1 MFDRSRYNWA
11 ATQVDTCL
19 KFDFGVPAPILTAAK
34 KVMDDDGFF
43 KDVRKAK
50 EASDLN
56 WYSAMAMVGGQTLA
70 DLHNNDHDNVPASLS
85 IALINTSAAAMVMT
99 KGFGVPQAQA
109 WVEEQYQIFGVLE
122 DKSGSNEK
130 IESNGCE
137 HESPYIEAISVATE
151 MFDWEQEEIEH
162 ISALATKWDILDAKD
177 IAEVFGISED
187 VEHAPWELTP
197 MFHAAMHIGYLNA
210 IEALRDDIRE
220 ELDQGGDS
228 LQDLSVVKLMLIESM
243 EAKFAVRYQELVEA
257 VFRVCGWDW
266 DERTKGNAHFFANHL
281 DKVDMPKH
289 VIREKLIA
297 RLRDSQ

>member
-19 KFDFGVPAPILTAAK
+19 KFDFDVPLPILTAAK
-34 KVMDDDGFF
+34 KVMDDDDFF
-43 KDVRKAK
+43 SDVKKAK
-50 EASDLN
+50 EDSDLN
-56 WYSAMAMVGGQTLA
+56 WYSAMAMAGGQTLA
-70 DLHNNDHDNVPASLS
+70 NLHNNDHDNVPVSLS
-85 IALINTSAAAMVMT
+85 IALINASAAAMVMT

-109 WVEEQYQIFGVLE
+109 WIEEQYQTFGVLE
-122 DKSGSNEK
+122 DKSVSNEK

-197 MFHAAMHIGYLNA
+197 MFHAALHIGNLYG
-210 IEALRDDIRE
+210 IEELKDEIRE
-220 ELDQGGDS
+220 ELNQGGDT
-228 LQDLSVVKLMLIESM
+228 LKDLNVLKLAFIEGV
-243 EAKFAVRYQELVEA
+243 ENRFVVRYQELVEA

-266 DERTKGNAHFFANHL
+266 DDRTKGNAHFFAKHL
-281 DKVDMPKH
+281 DKVNMPKP

-297 RLRDSQ
+297 RLRASQ